1 LPAPQQ
7 AEPTSLP
14 FPTLHVAPMEKV
26 FVTVLTGGV
35 TVDVLAIAVEGGGVI
50 VCVEVETVVEMTRVV
65 VNAAA
70 VYNGVVKLVDVD
82 TVVGVKIVVVDT
94 GVGRPRQLHALDR
107 RAGTMAV
114 KGLLFAADLLDGV
127 VTFVVD
133 GIRLKALSLTGVGA
147 VVHVVTV

>member
-1 LPAPQQ
+1 MPAPQQ

-14 FPTLHVAPMEKV
+14 SPTLHVAPMEKV
-26 FVTVLTGGV
+26 LVTVLTGV
-35 TVDVLAIAVEGGGVI
+35 TVDVLAITVDGGGVI
-50 VCVEVETVVEMTRVV
+50 VCVEVETVVGTTSVV

-70 VYNGVVKLVDVD
+70 VYKGVVKLVDVE

-114 KGLLFAADLLDGV
+114 KGLLFAVDLLDVV
-127 VTFVVD
+127 VTFVV
-133 GIRLKALSLTGVGA
+133 GEIRLKALSLTAAGA